1 MPTKEEVWNKE
12 KKAEIMEKFR
22 INEKDTGSAP
32 VQIALLT
39 KRIEY
44 LTDHLRIHK
53 KDKHSRYGLLKLVG
67 KRKRLL
73 NYLKRKNYALYRKV
87 IKELGIRG

>member
-1 MPTKEEVWNKE
+1 MNMLTKED
-12 KKAEIMEKFR
+12 KKKIIEKFK

-44 LTDHLRIHK
+44 LTEHLKRHK
-53 KDKHSRYGLLKLVG
+53 KDVHTRYGLIKLVG

-73 NYLKRKNYALYRKV
+73 NYLKRKDYELYLKI